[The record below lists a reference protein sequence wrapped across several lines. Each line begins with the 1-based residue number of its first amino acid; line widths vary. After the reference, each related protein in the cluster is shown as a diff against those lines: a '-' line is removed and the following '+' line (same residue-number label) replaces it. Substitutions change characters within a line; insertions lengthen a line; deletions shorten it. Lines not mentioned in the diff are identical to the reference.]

1 MYRKSMRAIRKE
13 RKAKKCAAM
22 RAAKERKRLSG
33 PPRDYRMAF
42 TVRVM
47 WPDTGAVK
55 QAVVFADGEHVWID
69 GRKARTFRGFC
80 AAMNRRL
87 WATAERT
94 CQRRP
99 GRATCR

>member
-1 MYRKSMRAIRKE
+1 MSPRTFSAVRNSRRAKVLR
-13 RKAKKCAAM
+13 KCAAM

-47 WPDTGAVK
+47 WPETGAVK
-55 QAVVFADGEHVWID
+55 QATVFADGEHVYID

-87 WATAERT
+87 WA
-94 CQRRP
+94 
-99 GRATCR
+99 ATVA